1 MSNVTVSGYDYVSFW
16 REEEL
21 GIIVLRTDSSGK
33 INPKVMG
40 ELMMSLGNASIDDK
54 VQAVAL
60 TGQNFVFCKGL
71 LDVPGNTVD
80 LLDTAR
86 GLASTLASIEKP
98 TFALIN
104 GDAFDFGYELAL
116 LTDQIYVSKGSRVG
130 FYREYSYI
138 LGGSLS
144 GQRFNELS
152 RVEADTGKNCDKVLE
167 KDTFLEDSREII
179 KKARSRLLV
188 SRRKIRLKFLTDA
201 LNAEHLEFQ
210 RHSVNEKFGKELK
223 EGGN

>member
-1 MSNVTVSGYDYVSFW
+1 MSNVTVSGFDYVSFW

-21 GIIVLRTDSSGK
+21 GIIVLRTDSSGR
-33 INPKVMG
+33 ISHKVMG
-40 ELMMSLGNASIDDK
+40 ELMMALGNATIDDE
-54 VQAVAL
+54 VRAVAL

-71 LDVPGNTVD
+71 LDPQGDNQD
-80 LLDTAR
+80 LLEMAR
-86 GLASTLASIEKP
+86 GLASTLASLEKP

-116 LTDQIYVSKGSRVG
+116 LADEIYVSKGSRVG

-144 GQRFNELS
+144 GQRFDELS
-152 RVEADTGKNCDKVLE
+152 RVEAVQGRNCDKILE
-167 KDTFLEDSREII
+167 RDTFLEDARRLI
-179 KKARSRLLV
+179 KNARSRLLV
-188 SRRKIRLKFLTDA
+188 SRRKVRLKFLTDA

-210 RHSVNEKFGKELK
+210 KHSSKEMISKTK